1 MWDDCGHRL
10 GHDTLAP
17 DVGMQD
23 KPDFIDLVQACGA
36 DNTPLHFNREVSDG
50 IRGLLCDAVQFL
62 CGLAW
67 GAMGWGGP
75 VTHGVNIAVD
85 REHIVEIIRLAAAQ
99 NKPFGSQHNT
109 LQRKGPPIWRPFV
122 I

>member
-1 MWDDCGHRL
+1 MSFQMCRSPLIG
-10 GHDTLAP
+10 
-17 DVGMQD
+17 VMV
-23 KPDFIDLVQACGA
+23 DLVQACGA
-36 DNTPLHFNREVSDG
+36 DNTPLHFNHEVSDG

-122 I
+122 V